1 MKTEVIDGIPVNI
14 SRRDVRRT
22 TIRVRPRKPGPKP
35 KRRVSKNRKLTP
47 KQRGELSIQQRE
59 ALSKYF
65 EGGVSKKEAGVAAH
79 YSPSCA
85 SARVTNALETLAGN
99 ESFQE
104 AMRKAEIDDD
114 SLAQVLKEGLQAKHP
129 FKPKQKDWHAIHKF
143 FQDALKVKNAFPP
156 TRVQQEGTHRHVH
169 VHMTKSDTE
178 AVNRY
183 NRLREAEEAADGS

>member
-1 MKTEVIDGIPVNI
+1 MKTEVIDGIPVNVTH
-14 SRRDVRRT
+14 RDVRRT

-47 KQRGELSIQQRE
+47 KERGELTIQQRT
-59 ALSKYF
+59 ALSNYF
-65 EGGVSKKEAGVAAH
+65 QGGVSKQQAGEAAG

-99 ESFQE
+99 EAFQK
-104 AMRKAEIDDD
+104 AMKAEGIDNE
-114 SLAQVLKEGLQAKHP
+114 SLAKVLKEGLKAEHP
-129 FKPKQKDWHAIHKF
+129 FKRGRKDWHAIHKF

-169 VHMTKSDTE
+169 VHMTQSDAE

-183 NRLREAEEAADGS
+183 NRLREAEVADGS